1 MHPKPQSPKAEKQL
15 LNKLDEVN
23 SQVNDWINKLEQ
35 QKKTSSIN
43 NSKLNA
49 DVSNKEDIKVVEEL
63 KLLASNRPRMKKRE
77 VKTHMIDTTDKKR
90 PVSSF

>member
-15 LNKLDEVN
+15 LSKLDEVN

-35 QKKTSSIN
+35 QKRTSSVN

-49 DVSNKEDIKVVEEL
+49 DVNNKEDIKVVEEL
-63 KLLASNRPRMKKRE
+63 KLLASNRLLMKKQE

>member
-1 MHPKPQSPKAEKQL
+1 MHPNPQSPKAKKQL

-35 QKKTSSIN
+35 QKKTSSMN

-63 KLLASNRPRMKKRE
+63 KLLASNRPHMKKRQ